1 MLIDVHA
8 HFLHD
13 RTPRGDWRERNAS
26 RLRAGERIGITI
38 HVASILG
45 SWGLTSPTY
54 FPSPADC
61 RFGNDALLALQRE
74 HPTRIRGY
82 VAVNPNYT
90 EEALSEIR
98 RCLDAGMIGI
108 KLAAS
113 RRADDPLLDPIC
125 RLAAERR
132 RADPASRLAAPP
144 QGLCPARRPPTR
156 RELGALAAPPSVGG
170 LHPRAHRRRRR
181 LAPFASRRS
190 AVTRTSRWISR
201 EAGWM
206 AGCWRPAST
215 AVGVERLLWGCD
227 LTIETGWAKLRY
239 LEHLLPAEELE
250 MVRWRNAA
258 RIFPPGA
265 FPSD

>member
-8 HFLHD
+8 HFLHE

-26 RLRAGERIGITI
+26 RLRAGERVGITV

-61 RFGNDALLALQRE
+61 RFGNDRLLELQRE

-82 VAVNPNYT
+82 VAVNPNYA

-132 RADPASRLAAPP
+132 VPILHHVWQHRRRDYPGQEASDA
-144 QGLCPARRPPTR
+144 
-156 RELGALAAPPSVGG
+156 RELGALAARHPSVAFILAHIGG
-170 LHPRAHRRRRR
+170 GGDWLHSLPALRRHPNIQVD
-181 LAPFASRRS
+181 LSGS
-190 AVTRTSRWISR
+190 GVDGGML
-201 EAGWM
+201 EAC
-206 AGCWRPAST
+206 AE

-250 MVRWRNAA
+250 MVCWRNAA